1 MPVRCNTMLDEDLLC
16 LVRNGDRDAFTEIY
30 NRYWKLLFNTAYNV
44 NRNREDSLDVCQ
56 SIFLWFWENRS
67 EVKVATSLKAYL
79 QTAVKYKIANLIR
92 NGKVRESL
100 FDDLAKIDLQTYNAN
115 ELEIK
120 ELKCLIAQLCD
131 ELPAK
136 CREVF
141 LLSRE
146 EHLKHKEI
154 AERLGIAEKTVD
166 DHITRALHKLKTPL
180 SKLASIF
187 LLF

>member
-1 MPVRCNTMLDEDLLC
+1 MPDEELLS
-16 LVRNGDRDAFTEIY
+16 LLKEGDYGAFTEIY

-56 SIFLWFWENRS
+56 SVFLWFWENRS
-67 EVKVATSLKAYL
+67 KVKVTASLKIYL

-100 FDDLAKIDLQTYNAN
+100 FDDLAKVDLQTYVAN

-120 ELKCLIAQLCD
+120 ELKGLIAQLFD
-131 ELPAK
+131 ELPKK

-146 EHLKHKEI
+146 QHLRHKEI

-166 DHITRALHKLKTPL
+166 AHITKALQKLKTPL